1 MAELKLK
8 RRFGLA
14 MSSSQAS
21 PIEKIP
27 FLYLVIKSGVPSSS
41 SASRACQARSMP
53 EIVSLS
59 KRKSSD
65 VTVSRHSVE
74 HGKRQ
79 PTPY

>member
-1 MAELKLK
+1 
-8 RRFGLA
+8 

-21 PIEKIP
+21 PIEKKP

-53 EIVSLS
+53 EIAFRLS

-65 VTVSRHSVE
+65 VSSVGILSSME
-74 HGKRQ
+74 SDNQ
-79 PTPY
+79 PRRPYYT

>member
-1 MAELKLK
+1 
-8 RRFGLA
+8 

-21 PIEKIP
+21 PIEKKP

-53 EIVSLS
+53 EIAFRLS

-65 VTVSRHSVE
+65 VTFRRHSVE